1 MRDNEQI
8 DLAHCPPPDLAVEV
22 DITSSSL
29 DRFSIYTDLGVP
41 EIWRCD
47 GRSLTIYSLD
57 EGEYKICD
65 RSVALPLLQANDITR
80 FLELRFPKQETQTAV
95 GENSLVKQ
103 LRQWLRNQQA
113 N

>member
-1 MRDNEQI
+1 MRDVKQI
-8 DLAHCPPPDLAVEV
+8 DLAHFPPPDLVVEV

-41 EIWRCD
+41 EIWRYD
-47 GRSLTIYSLD
+47 GRSLTIYSLYQ
-57 EGEYKICD
+57 GQYKTCD
-65 RSVALPLLQANDITR
+65 QSVALPLLKANDITR
-80 FLELRFPKQETQTAV
+80 FLELRFPEQEAQTAV